1 MIDLHIHLLPG
12 LDDGPADEAASRAL
26 ARAVADAGVTTAV
39 ATPHV
44 SATYANDPATIA
56 ERVEQL
62 NSRLAEGGVPLE
74 VLAGAE
80 IALPQLAELAAGDL
94 SPYGLGGG
102 RCLLV
107 ESPYVRAVAFLEDL
121 LERVRQA
128 GYLPLLAHPERSPL
142 FQEDPDR
149 LRRLVADGV
158 FCSVTAAS
166 FQGRFGRSVRRFA
179 LDLARQ
185 GLVHNVSSDAHDRER
200 RPPGLD
206 LPPELA
212 QRAAWLTEDA
222 PAALLEGRLPPQPP
236 PLRRGGLRR
245 FLRRSQ

>member
-12 LDDGPADEAASRAL
+12 LDDGPADEAAALAL
-26 ARAVADAGVTTAV
+26 ARAVSQTGVTTAV

-44 SATYANDPATIA
+44 SSTYANEPATIA
-56 ERVEQL
+56 ERVAAL
-62 NSRLAEGGVPLE
+62 NDRLAEEGVALK

-80 IALPQLAELAAGDL
+80 IALPQLAELAIGDL

-121 LERVRQA
+121 LERVREA

-142 FQEDPDR
+142 FQEDPER

-158 FCSVTAAS
+158 LCSVTAAS
-166 FQGRFGRSVRRFA
+166 FAGRFGRSVRRFA

-185 GLVHNVSSDAHDRER
+185 GLVHDVSSDAHDLER
-200 RPPGLD
+200 RPPGLE

-212 QRAAWLTEDA
+212 RRARWLTHDA
-222 PAALLEGRLPPQPP
+222 PAALLESRVPPPPP
-236 PLRRGGLRR
+236 PLRREALRR
-245 FLRRSQ
+245 LLRRWQ